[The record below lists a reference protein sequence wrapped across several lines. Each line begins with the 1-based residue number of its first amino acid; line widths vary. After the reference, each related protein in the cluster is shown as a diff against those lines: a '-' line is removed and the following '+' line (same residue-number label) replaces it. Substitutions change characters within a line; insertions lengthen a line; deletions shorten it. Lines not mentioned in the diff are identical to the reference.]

1 MVAMASMGCSQEPDE
16 RFEPKPIVDKG
27 RVRFIALGDGGEGND
42 AQYANAQGIASVC
55 AERGCDFA
63 LYLGDNIYDSG
74 VDSVDDEQFL
84 NKFELPYE
92 QLDFPFYVVMGNH
105 DYGGNGVGNEP
116 EKVDFEVGY
125 TERSEKWTMPAPFYY
140 FAQEHIGFFGLDT
153 NAIFWSWEDQQREW
167 LAYKLPQSR
176 TRWKIAFGHHPY
188 ISNGRH
194 GNAGKY
200 EGLEDFPVV
209 SGDDVKSFFDDLVCG
224 NVDLYLA
231 GHDHTLQWLHPTC
244 GTEFIVSGAAA
255 KTTSLVG
262 WGTPT
267 FYETDETVGF
277 VWIEVLDDQLHGVIY
292 DKDGT
297 LLFEQTLTK
306 D

>member
-55 AERGCDFA
+55 AEQGCDFA

-125 TERSEKWTMPAPFYY
+125 TERSEKVDHARTLLLFRTGAHRLFWLRYQRDILVLGGSTTRMAGLQAAPEPH
-140 FAQEHIGFFGLDT
+140 A
-153 NAIFWSWEDQQREW
+153 
-167 LAYKLPQSR
+167 
-176 TRWKIAFGHHPY
+176 
-188 ISNGRH
+188 
-194 GNAGKY
+194 
-200 EGLEDFPVV
+200 LEDCLWSSP
-209 SGDDVKSFFDDLVCG
+209 
-224 NVDLYLA
+224 
-231 GHDHTLQWLHPTC
+231 LH
-244 GTEFIVSGAAA
+244 FKWS
-255 KTTSLVG
+255 SR
-262 WGTPT
+262 
-267 FYETDETVGF
+267 
-277 VWIEVLDDQLHGVIY
+277 
-292 DKDGT
+292 
-297 LLFEQTLTK
+297 
-306 D
+306 